1 MRILITFLFIVSLVV
16 VGTAQPL
23 KPRGEMLASTQ
34 WLAKHLNDPQVVILH
49 VAIERKHYDEGHIP
63 GARFVAMK
71 DVVATRNGVPNELGV
86 VADLQKVFTALG
98 LGETARVVLYGEN
111 FNLYAA
117 RVYYTL
123 DYLGHS
129 QRAALLDG
137 GLEKWKADKQPVSKD
152 AVTPTSA
159 AFTPRL
165 RAQVKVEAPAVR
177 DASWIATNSNAPNV
191 ALIDARPV
199 KQYEGE
205 DAGGL
210 ARGGHIPGAASLYWM
225 NHLASNENP
234 VLKPVAELRKLFEA
248 AGVKPQQTVMSY
260 CRTGVQASHTYFVA
274 KYLGYDVTM
283 YDGSMSEW
291 VALEGSEVVKGKEKN

>member
-1 MRILITFLFIVSLVV
+1 MRILIASLLVCSLVV
-16 VGTAQPL
+16 VGGAQSL
-23 KPRGEMLASTQ
+23 KPRSEMLVSTQ
-34 WLAKHLNDPQVVILH
+34 WLAKHVNDPQVVILH
-49 VAIERKHYDEGHIP
+49 VAVERKHYDEGHIP

-71 DVVATRNGVPNELGV
+71 DVVATRNGVLNELAV

-98 LGETARVVLYGEN
+98 IGETARVVLYGEN

-117 RVYYTL
+117 RVYFTL
-123 DYLGHS
+123 DYLGHGE
-129 QRAALLDG
+129 RAALLDG

-152 AVTPTSA
+152 AVTPQSA

-165 RAQVKVEAPAVR
+165 HAGVKVEAPAVR
-177 DASWIATNSNAPNV
+177 DASWIAANTNTANV

-234 VLKPVAELRKLFEA
+234 VLKPVTELRKLFEA
-248 AGVKPQQTVMSY
+248 AGVKPSQTVMSY

-291 VALEGSEVVKGKEKN
+291 VALEGSEVVQGKEKK